1 MTMHN
6 QEIADLFDKLA
17 DLLEIDGA
25 NAFRVRAYRQ
35 AAQSIAGL
43 SENLA
48 EEVERGEDLTELPNV
63 GKAIAEKI
71 ATIVTTGRL
80 PQLEELEARL
90 PAELSEMMH
99 LAGLGPKRVKALYQD
114 LHIEN
119 LADLR
124 RAVEARQIQTIRGF
138 GPKTEQK
145 IGERL
150 AEWEGH
156 EKRIRLREAEE
167 IARFLVDYLKAVEG
181 VEAVAVAGSYRRR
194 KETVGDLDILVTAK
208 SEAPVMDRFIGYDQ
222 VREMVSRG
230 DTRSTVLLRSGMQVD
245 LRLVPAASFGS
256 ALQYF
261 TGSKAHNIAVR
272 RIGVKQGLKINE
284 YGVFRG
290 EERVAGGTEEEVYDS
305 VGLPYIEPVLRE
317 DRGEIEAAKE
327 GKLPRLVAPADIK
340 GDLHAHTRASDGR
353 ASLKEMAEAAAELGY
368 EYLAIT
374 DHSRHV
380 TVARGLDEKR
390 LSAQIDEIDRLNEA
404 LDGRIL
410 VLKSIE
416 LDILEDGS
424 LDLPDAILE
433 RLDLRVCSIHYRFD
447 LPEDKQTDRILRAMD
462 SPYFNIL
469 AHPSGR
475 LIGERAAYDIDLE
488 RVMEAAIERGCFL
501 EVNAQ
506 PRRLD
511 LDDAGCR
518 MMKKMGG
525 KVAISTDAHTVANL
539 GYMRAGIDQ
548 ARRGWLE
555 AADVINTR
563 SWQELR
569 KLLAR

>member
-48 EEVERGEDLTELPNV
+48 EEVQRGEDLTELPNI

-71 ATIVTTGRL
+71 ATIVKTGRL

-124 RAVEARQIQTIRGF
+124 RAVEAHQIQTIRGF
-138 GPKTEQK
+138 GPRTEQK

-156 EKRIRLREAEE
+156 EKRIRLIEAEE
-167 IARFLVDYLKAVEG
+167 IARFLVDYLAAVEG
-181 VEAVAVAGSYRRR
+181 VDAVEVAGSLRRR

-208 SEAPVMDRFIGYDQ
+208 SGTPVMDRFIGYDE
-222 VREMVSRG
+222 VREVVSRG

-245 LRLVPAASFGS
+245 LRLVPAESFGS

-327 GKLPRLVAPADIK
+327 GKLPRLVALADIK

-353 ASLKEMAEAAAELGY
+353 ASLKDMAEAAADLGY

-374 DHSRHV
+374 DHSRRV

-433 RLDLRVCSIHYRFD
+433 RLDLRVCSIHYKFD
-447 LPEDKQTDRILRAMD
+447 LPEDKQTARILRAMD

-506 PRRLD
+506 PQRLD

-518 MMKKMGG
+518 MMKEMGG

-555 AADVINTR
+555 AKDVINTR
-563 SWQELR
+563 PWGELR